1 MTNVLQQRPIHMAQG
16 RPVRSA
22 LLKRTL
28 PAFAASKDPIDY
40 LAGDQHGEAIS
51 REGASRRFGSS
62 DQRTGPRSPFEDEI
76 DSVLTTVGAQSS
88 LREVLYKTLVFCEI
102 EHEFSEV
109 ENFILN
115 TPEARFSH
123 LSQNPYTLIHMLAD
137 AQGLF
142 FRGIDGAG
150 SDLVGEDYS
159 ECTSKELQVESDVF
173 FVKTSEAGIEAA
185 SLIDPR
191 RRFEALMAHHPHRA
205 HTYRAFMRY
214 LQQPRA
220 LSEITAFYE
229 NDSDLA
235 HDVVRIHHVL
245 SADFYIDRLE
255 KAGVAVW
262 IGAWRLSEAGEEILA
277 GFDA

>member
-1 MTNVLQQRPIHMAQG
+1 
-16 RPVRSA
+16 
-22 LLKRTL
+22 
-28 PAFAASKDPIDY
+28 
-40 LAGDQHGEAIS
+40 
-51 REGASRRFGSS
+51 
-62 DQRTGPRSPFEDEI
+62 
-76 DSVLTTVGAQSS
+76 
-88 LREVLYKTLVFCEI
+88 
-102 EHEFSEV
+102 
-109 ENFILN
+109 
-115 TPEARFSH
+115 
-123 LSQNPYTLIHMLAD
+123 
-137 AQGLF
+137 
-142 FRGIDGAG
+142 
-150 SDLVGEDYS
+150 
-159 ECTSKELQVESDVF
+159 
-173 FVKTSEAGIEAA
+173 
-185 SLIDPR
+185 
-191 RRFEALMAHHPHRA
+191 MAHHPHRA